1 MLWFKALHIIFVV
14 TWFSGLFY
22 LPRLFVY
29 HVTAL
34 DPISIQRFKL
44 MERKL
49 YYYITT
55 PSALLATLLGVL
67 LLRYHFWGYLQ
78 APWMHWKLTLVGLL
92 WVYHLFCGK
101 YLRDFRLD
109 RNHHSE
115 RFYRLFNEIP
125 ALLLVGIIVLVVVK
139 PLL

>member
-1 MLWFKALHIIFVV
+1 MLWIKALHIIFVI

-29 HVTAL
+29 HTTAADSL
-34 DPISIQRFKL
+34 SIERFKL
-44 MERKL
+44 MEHKL

-55 PSALLATLLGVL
+55 PSAILATLFGVL
-67 LLRYHFWGYLQ
+67 LLRYNFHGYFQ
-78 APWMHWKLTLVGLL
+78 AAWLHGKLALVALL
-92 WVYHLFCGK
+92 WVYHFMCGK

-109 RNHHSE
+109 KNHHSE

-125 ALLLVGIIVLVVVK
+125 ALLLVGIVVLVVVK
-139 PLL
+139 P